1 MSSSVANLDA
11 LKTEHDALIDEEQ
24 ETYKG
29 SERADR
35 ISYFEQFY
43 VGDFQLI
50 IYQHLRF
57 YRRTKGKRAGKIVSL
72 YVNPDTGKAMS
83 QKRIL
88 EKYLHNPEPEHSPAI
103 SMKQRID
110 NTTQFTAG
118 QKTHLYNHI
127 VAKMMDKQKETLKR
141 LRKEKQ

>member
-1 MSSSVANLDA
+1 MSSSVAKSLE
-11 LKTEHDALIDEEQ
+11 TEHDALIDEEQ

-29 SERADR
+29 SEHSDR

-43 VGDFQLI
+43 VGEFTLTI
-50 IYQHLRF
+50 FEHLRF

-83 QKRIL
+83 MKRIL
-88 EKYLHNPEPEHSPAI
+88 DNYLRNPDPKNSPSV

-110 NTTQFTAG
+110 RTTQFNAT
-118 QKTHLYNHI
+118 QKEHLYNHI
-127 VAKMMDKQKETLKR
+127 VAKMMESQRETLKR